1 MAGTERQILYDS
13 TGLMYVKQANTQ
25 KLEIEINK
33 PRGKREGG
41 LWLNRYRGF
50 IGSDESD
57 LDVDGVDR
65 YTALWV

>member
-41 LWLNRYRGF
+41 L
-50 IGSDESD
+50 
-57 LDVDGVDR
+57 
-65 YTALWV
+65 